1 MPLVQLTLSTL
12 GLAPTMASL
21 ARLPL
26 ASNGLHQNHG
36 GRRMIEMRRI
46 HGRPHHGALRHL
58 TGAEHTG
65 PPEASPSRPR
75 AEPVGVARSPPGGK
89 AAESTIE
96 SWGSL
101 PRFPA

>member
-58 TGAEHTG
+58 SGAEHTG

-96 SWGSL
+96 SQ
-101 PRFPA
+101 